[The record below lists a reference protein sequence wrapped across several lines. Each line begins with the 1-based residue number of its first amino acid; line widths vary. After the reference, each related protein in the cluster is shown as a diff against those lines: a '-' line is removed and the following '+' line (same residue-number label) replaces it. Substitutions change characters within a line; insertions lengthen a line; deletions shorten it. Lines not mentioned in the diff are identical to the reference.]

1 MIYYIL
7 IGFGDILAVLCMCG
21 MNFRC
26 VGVSKEKK
34 KLICLLSSYLEISK
48 T

>member
-21 MNFRC
+21 MIFRC
-26 VGVSKEKK
+26 VGVSKKK
-34 KLICLLSSYLEISK
+34 KLICFLSSYLEISK